1 MPETRSKLYQVT
13 WPVTPVIRATLC
25 SLIVDSY
32 FLLANITQLLLN
44 NNFANFVSIV
54 QYNKSTFSVPQ
65 FYLYTCNNVNM
76 HTFCFQYASCFLHKL
91 LIENILLA
99 KKNNLHCSTY
109 KYSNFPLYQL
119 SQYTATQFDAE
130 DKHVFIYLKCK
141 RVECLIDKLSTDLL
155 QVLSDNDRMLQIDTI
170 HQCIYIIY
178 SCLLPNNIIAYL
190 KYHIQ

>member
-54 QYNKSTFSVPQ
+54 QYNKSTFSVSQ

-91 LIENILLA
+91 LLENILLA
-99 KKNNLHCSTY
+99 KKIICTVQHTNIQTFHFINCLNTLLHNLMQRINTYLYTWNANVSNVLLTNYQQIYCKCFLTMTVCCKLTQYISASTSFIHAY
-109 KYSNFPLYQL
+109 CQIIL
-119 SQYTATQFDAE
+119 SP
-130 DKHVFIYLKCK
+130 I
-141 RVECLIDKLSTDLL
+141 
-155 QVLSDNDRMLQIDTI
+155 
-170 HQCIYIIY
+170 
-178 SCLLPNNIIAYL
+178 
-190 KYHIQ
+190 